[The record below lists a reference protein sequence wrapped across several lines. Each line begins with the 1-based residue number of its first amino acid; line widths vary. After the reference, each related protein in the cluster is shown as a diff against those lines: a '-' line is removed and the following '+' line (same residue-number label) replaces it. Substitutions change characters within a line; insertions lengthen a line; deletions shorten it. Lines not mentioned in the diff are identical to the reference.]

1 MKVSKIIILILAF
14 SLVGCS
20 FSRKATTP
28 LEALKTYTV
37 ARKKKEVST
46 MKSLLSQGSI
56 KMSEEEAKSQNRPLD
71 EVILNDTLFPE
82 TVTSVE
88 FKNEKIDGE
97 TATIDIKNQFGMWDR
112 VPFILEN
119 GSWKI
124 AKERYA
130 DELQK
135 QSDEQMKQLEEQI
148 NQGRQ
153 E

>member
-1 MKVSKIIILILAF
+1 
-14 SLVGCS
+14 
-20 FSRKATTP
+20 
-28 LEALKTYTV
+28 
-37 ARKKKEVST
+37 

-130 DELQK
+130 DELLK
-135 QSDEQMKQLEEQI
+135 QSDEQMKQLDEQI